1 MNKNEILY
9 EWIPYRLQSIDSMM
23 WAYNIHDELDL
34 PREMEV
40 FVDSKKI
47 LQGNVNVL
55 LNPMIEVGFIHARSL
70 LEFLGLNA
78 EKGKLVAAKNR
89 RPDDI
94 AIEHF
99 EANGMALKKVAPA
112 AALDTYNGPKADAE
126 RALVSIFELANKG
139 LAHLSNAFPTQYT
152 SVELDIAHRGIRALL
167 NNNLYVKLGMQIP
180 EPPRPQMNS

>member
-1 MNKNEILY
+1 MDKNEILY

-23 WAYNIHDELDL
+23 WAYNIHNELSL

-40 FVDSKKI
+40 FVDGKKI
-47 LQGNVNVL
+47 LQGNVNAL

-89 RPDDI
+89 RRDDI

-99 EANGMALKKVAPA
+99 GTNGMAFEKVTPA
-112 AALDTYNGPKADAE
+112 VALDTYNGPKTEAE
-126 RALVSIFELANKG
+126 RSLVSIFELANKR
-139 LAHLSNAFPTQYT
+139 LAHLSNAFPTRYT
-152 SVELDIAHRGIRALL
+152 NVDLDIAHRGIRTLL
-167 NNNLYVKLGMQIP
+167 HNNLYAKLGMQIP
-180 EPPRPQMNS
+180 EPPKP

>member
-9 EWIPYRLQSIDSMM
+9 KWIPYRLQSIDSMM
-23 WAYNIHDELDL
+23 WAYNIHDELGL

-40 FVDSKKI
+40 FVDGKKI
-47 LQGNVNVL
+47 LQGNVNAL

-78 EKGKLVAAKNR
+78 EKGNLVAEKNR

-99 EANGMALKKVAPA
+99 KTNGMALKKVAPA

-152 SVELDIAHRGIRALL
+152 SVELDIAHRGIRTLL
-167 NNNLYVKLGMQIP
+167 NNNLYVKLGMQMP
-180 EPPRPQMNS
+180 EPPRP

>member
-1 MNKNEILY
+1 MDKNKILY

-23 WAYNIHDELDL
+23 WAYNIHDELNL

-40 FVDSKKI
+40 FVDGKKI
-47 LQGNVNVL
+47 LQGNVNAL

-89 RPDDI
+89 RRDDI

-99 EANGMALKKVAPA
+99 EMNGVALEKVTPTV
-112 AALDTYNGPKADAE
+112 ALDTYNGPQAEAE
-126 RALVSIFELANKG
+126 RSLVSIFELTNKG
-139 LAHLSNAFPTQYT
+139 LAHLSNAFPTHYT
-152 SVELDIAHRGIRALL
+152 NIDLNIAHKGIRTLL

-180 EPPRPQMNS
+180 EPPRP